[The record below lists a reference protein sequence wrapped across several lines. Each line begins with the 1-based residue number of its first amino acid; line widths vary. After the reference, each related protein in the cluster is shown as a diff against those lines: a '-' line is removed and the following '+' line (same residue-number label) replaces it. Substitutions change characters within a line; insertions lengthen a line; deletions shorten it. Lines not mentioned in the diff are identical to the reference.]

1 MLTQHIIYSQT
12 GHSTTCKYLNFHV
25 KDTYYISPASYPS
38 RCLYR
43 SVAYWLCSQGGF
55 RGYWKLVNGEMEQQ
69 YRSVPQRK
77 QAYWEYWLTHHQ
89 SPSWLVVANALYMVN
104 EYGALE
110 VSQKT
115 YLKGTL

>member
-1 MLTQHIIYSQT
+1 
-12 GHSTTCKYLNFHV
+12 
-25 KDTYYISPASYPS
+25 
-38 RCLYR
+38 
-43 SVAYWLCSQGGF
+43 
-55 RGYWKLVNGEMEQQ
+55 MEQQ

-77 QAYWEYWLTHHQ
+77 QAYWEYWLTHHP